1 MKLEF
6 IKGNYRY
13 KITNRLFLNGIL
25 NNDGNGMVLGD
36 CCLEYLEDENGKTTR
51 IKKVI
56 RLVKQERWYLYI
68 PIFIHEYCHYLLD
81 YIFPYNRDRRFIS
94 HRLIDIIFNLD
105 ILFNIIL

>member
-13 KITNRLFLNGIL
+13 KITNRLFLNGVL
-25 NNDGNGMVLGD
+25 NSNEDGIDLGF
-36 CCLEYLEDENGKTTR
+36 CCLEYIEDKNGKITR

-56 RLVKQERWYLYI
+56 KLVKQERWYLYI
-68 PIFIHEYCHYLLD
+68 PTFIHEYCHYLLD
-81 YIFPYNRDRRFIS
+81 YIFPYNKNRKFIS

-105 ILFNIIL
+105 ILFNIFY